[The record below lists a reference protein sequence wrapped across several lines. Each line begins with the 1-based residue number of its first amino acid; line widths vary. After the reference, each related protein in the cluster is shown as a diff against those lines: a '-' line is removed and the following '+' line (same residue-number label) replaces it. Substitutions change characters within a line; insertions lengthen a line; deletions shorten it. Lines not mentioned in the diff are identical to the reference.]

1 MCGEAPVN
9 IPAAIVIGGR
19 GDPVSPITI
28 TRPWLNNTG
37 SVNITVAVD
46 DWLKFYWGSTSSGDE
61 NPVSLVTFGTYRSKD
76 RTIY

>member
-46 DWLKFYWGSTSSGDE
+46 DWLKFYW
-61 NPVSLVTFGTYRSKD
+61 
-76 RTIY
+76 